1 MAMRS
6 GLGTIQQTLTA
17 EAASV
22 LSHSIADAGR
32 RGHSQTTPLHVAATL
47 LSSPNG
53 FLRQA
58 CIRSHP
64 NSSHPLQCRALE
76 LCFSV
81 ALDRLPSSG
90 SAVSHVAEPPISNAL
105 MAALKRAQANQRRGC
120 PEQQQQPLLAV
131 KVELE
136 QLVISILDDPSV
148 SRVMREAS
156 FSSPAVKAT
165 IEQIIANSPSHNPKS
180 ALASIGG
187 VAGFSLVS
195 QRPAPA
201 GNLYL
206 NPRLQI
212 CASPAGDRRVG
223 GQRMEDV
230 KKVVDVL
237 QRTKKRNPV
246 LVGDHEPEAVMKEL
260 LQKIERKELGEILRD
275 VLVVSVEKELST
287 MCTGRSE
294 EKERIRLK
302 IKELG
307 VLIESKMNGQGGV
320 IFNLG
325 DLRWLVEQ
333 QGGVSFGASVSGPV
347 QEVVSEI
354 AKLLCSHRE
363 GGKLWLMG
371 TATCETYL
379 RCQVYHPSM
388 ENEWDLQALP
398 IAARS
403 PVPGLF
409 PRIGGNGILSS
420 GILSGPMESLSTLKG
435 FQVNPLSLRR
445 FDENGNSSL
454 ARRMTCCPSCVENY
468 EKDLAKLVANEFEK
482 SSSDAKSDEQH
493 QHQLPK
499 WLQLAKPANVK
510 PGDHPLPKENE
521 DQLRKQKSDEL
532 QKKWNET
539 CSRLHPGYRPIVG
552 TEKPSP
558 LTSSSLLDSHSST
571 NGNGN
576 AGISGSIYN
585 SSMWREQFQPKLQ
598 VSRGTILPL
607 GATKTAINLPLETG
621 RSPPSS
627 PVRTDLVLGG
637 PKLSTTENVEP
648 AGAYKD
654 RSNNL
659 TGHVS
664 AQRVSD
670 RCNLKIAC
678 TLDEDSFKRLFKG
691 LTQKVSWQTEAAT
704 SVATAVTK
712 CRSGGG
718 KPRGVGMKGDTW
730 LLFLG
735 PDRVG
740 KKKMAA
746 GLSELVF
753 GTRPICIRL
762 GLSDA
767 GNHHEDDGDE
777 CCPRTR
783 RRTVLNRIADAV
795 RRSPFSVL
803 VLEDVDQADSLIH
816 GSLIRAMERGRLSD
830 SHGREVGLGS
840 VIFILTAEWLPESLN
855 STTPESGKFNED
867 RLAAAAA
874 SYRPLLL
881 SIGSSSSLTVA
892 RNKRRPA
899 WLEKEEGRAPT
910 LQKPTLAIDLN
921 LSADDSDAIDISHG
935 SRNSSDLTFE
945 AGFRSPHCAA
955 MKELVGRVDET
966 ITFKQVDFETM
977 SKSIASSLKTR
988 FAGQVGKGTL
998 EVEEEALEQLLAAI
1012 WFGPGSGG
1020 IDEVESWADRV
1031 LVPVF
1036 REMKDGCAVKEDGMI
1051 RLLVA
1056 GAEAEAS
1063 RPSSGNWLPSQIAVT
1078 RG

>member
-1 MAMRS
+1 MRP

-22 LSHSIADAGR
+22 LNHSIADAGR

-64 NSSHPLQCRALE
+64 SSSHPLQCRALE

-81 ALDRLPSSG
+81 ALERLPTSG
-90 SAVSHVAEPPISNAL
+90 SAVSQVAEPPISNAL
-105 MAALKRAQANQRRGC
+105 MAALKRAQANQRKGC

-165 IEQIIANSPSHNPKS
+165 IEQIIANSLSHNPKS

-187 VAGFSLVS
+187 AAGFSLGS
-195 QRPAPA
+195 QRPVPA

-206 NPRLQI
+206 NPRLQVG
-212 CASPAGDRRVG
+212 ASPAGDRSVG

-246 LVGDHEPEAVMKEL
+246 LVGDHEPEAVMREL
-260 LQKIERKELGEILRD
+260 LQKIERKELGEVLRD
-275 VLVVSVEKELST
+275 VLVVSIEKELST
-287 MCTGRSE
+287 MCTGRNE
-294 EKERIRLK
+294 DKERIGLK

-307 VLIESKMNGQGGV
+307 ALIESKMNERGGV

-333 QGGVSFGASVSGPV
+333 QGGVTFGASVSGPV
-347 QEVVSEI
+347 QEVVSAI
-354 AKLLCSHRE
+354 AKLLGSHQ
-363 GGKLWLMG
+363 GGKLWLTG

-388 ENEWDLQALP
+388 ENDWDLQALP

-403 PVPGLF
+403 PAPGLF
-409 PRIGGNGILSS
+409 PRVGGNGILSS
-420 GILSGPMESLSTLKG
+420 PMESLSTLKS
-435 FQVNPLSLRR
+435 FQVNPLSVRR
-445 FDENGNSSL
+445 LDENSNSAL
-454 ARRMTCCPSCVENY
+454 ARRMTCCPSCMENY
-468 EKDLAKLVANEFEK
+468 EKDLARLVAEEFEK
-482 SSSDAKSDEQH
+482 SSDAKQEEQN
-493 QHQLPK
+493 QLPK

-510 PGDHPLPKENE
+510 PGDHPLFKENE
-521 DQLRKQKSDEL
+521 DHLRKQKSEEL

-539 CSRLHPGYRPIVG
+539 CSRLHPGYRPIVR
-552 TEKPSP
+552 TEKPSS
-558 LTSSSLLDSHSST
+558 LTTSSLLDSHSST

-576 AGISGSIYN
+576 ARISSSIYN
-585 SSMWREQFQPKLQ
+585 PSMWRAQFEPKLQ
-598 VSRGTILPL
+598 VSRGSSSPL
-607 GATKTAINLPLETG
+607 GATKAGLNLPFVSG

-627 PVRTDLVLGG
+627 PVGTDLGLGR
-637 PKLSTTENVEP
+637 PKLSTTENVVS
-648 AGAYKD
+648 GAHND
-654 RSNNL
+654 RLHEL
-659 TGHVS
+659 TGRDS
-664 AQRVSD
+664 TQRVSD

-678 TLDEDSFKRLFKG
+678 TLDEDSFKRIFKG
-691 LTQKVSWQTEAAT
+691 LTQKVSWQTDAAT
-704 SVATAVTK
+704 TVATAVIK
-712 CRSGGG
+712 CRSGG
-718 KPRGVGMKGDTW
+718 RRTWGVGAKGDTW

-767 GNHHEDDGDE
+767 GNQQEDDGDE

-783 RRTVLNRIADAV
+783 RKTVLDRIADAV

-840 VIFILTAEWLPESLN
+840 VIFILTAEWLPESIN
-855 STTPESGKFNED
+855 SKTPESGKFNED

-874 SYRPLLL
+874 SFRPLLL
-881 SIGSSSSLTVA
+881 SIGSRNSSLSVA
-892 RNKRRPA
+892 RSKRRPA
-899 WLEKEEGRAPT
+899 WLAKEEGRAPT

-921 LSADDSDAIDISHG
+921 LLADDSDAIDISHG
-935 SRNSSDLTFE
+935 SRNSSELTFE
-945 AGFRSPHCAA
+945 AGFRSSHSAA

-966 ITFKQVDFETM
+966 ITFTQVDFDTM
-977 SKSIASSLKTR
+977 SKSIASSLKAR
-988 FAGQVGKGTL
+988 FSGQVGKGTL
-998 EVEEEALEQLLAAI
+998 EVEEEALEQFLAAI

-1020 IDEVESWADRV
+1020 LDELESWADRI

-1036 REMKDGCAVKEDGMI
+1036 RELKGGCAVNEDTVV

-1056 GAEAEAS
+1056 GEEADAS
-1063 RPSSGNWLPSQIAVT
+1063 RPSTGDWLPTQIAVT
-1078 RG
+1078 GC